1 MATPIWEVI
10 EKRGPSAE
18 EPFGGVTIHQVSE
31 PVTIP
36 AVKAME
42 NLEEAAERFF
52 KAIDDMFAPLP
63 H

>member
-1 MATPIWEVI
+1 MASTNWEII
-10 EKRGPSAE
+10 EVRGSSTE
-18 EPFGGVTIHQVSE
+18 EPHGGFTVRQVTE

-36 AVKAME
+36 AVEAME